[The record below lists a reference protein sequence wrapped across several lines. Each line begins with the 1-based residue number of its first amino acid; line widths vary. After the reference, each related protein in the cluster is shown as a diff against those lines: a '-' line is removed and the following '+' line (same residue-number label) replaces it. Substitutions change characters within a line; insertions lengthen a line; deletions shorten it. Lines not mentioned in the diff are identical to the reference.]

1 MAIRKPVPR
10 EPRAPRQRPPTTR
23 KRKLN
28 IWEQAIELAKSIP
41 DEEAARAPR
50 DGALNHDHYIYG
62 TPKKYDDAGGRL

>member
-28 IWEQAIELAKSIP
+28 IWEQAIELANSI
-41 DEEAARAPR
+41 
-50 DGALNHDHYIYG
+50 HDHYVYG